1 MNGIHDMGGMHGFGP
16 VAPERDEPVFHAEWE
31 RRMFALALAVMGRRA
46 FNIDEYRRTIER
58 MPPHEYLAASYYER
72 WRYALESLLIEKG
85 LATAREIDVV
95 MAAVQAGAS
104 PPAASERPH
113 PPAAEASG
121 LAATLVGNARDL
133 RHDASYRPRFV
144 AGDRVIARVMNPAGH
159 TRIPR
164 YIRGHH
170 GIIHRDWGVFVFPDT
185 HAHGEGANPEHCY
198 AVEFDAREVWGS
210 DSQVGDRLYVD
221 LWESYLEAV
230 AEDARP
236 QTVRGTKNGAIR
248 KTGGAVK
255 SRAAKTARAS
265 IKSATQP
272 SRS

>member
-1 MNGIHDMGGMHGFGP
+1 M
-16 VAPERDEPVFHAEWE
+16 
-31 RRMFALALAVMGRRA
+31 
-46 FNIDEYRRTIER
+46 
-58 MPPHEYLAASYYER
+58 
-72 WRYALESLLIEKG
+72 
-85 LATAREIDVV
+85 
-95 MAAVQAGAS
+95 
-104 PPAASERPH
+104 
-113 PPAAEASG
+113 
-121 LAATLVGNARDL
+121 
-133 RHDASYRPRFV
+133 
-144 AGDRVIARVMNPAGH
+144 
-159 TRIPR
+159 
-164 YIRGHH
+164 
-170 GIIHRDWGVFVFPDT
+170 FVFPDT

-236 QTVRGTKNGAIR
+236 QTVRSTKNGAIR